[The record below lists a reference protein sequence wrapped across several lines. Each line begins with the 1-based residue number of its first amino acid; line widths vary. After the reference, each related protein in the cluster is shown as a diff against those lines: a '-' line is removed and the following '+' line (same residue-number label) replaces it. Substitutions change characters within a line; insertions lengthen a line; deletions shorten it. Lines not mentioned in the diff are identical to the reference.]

1 MVARRQWQSLLEV
14 VLCSGVPTQLVLSG
28 IAFVAGLRPVLEGGR
43 LSLPFV
49 AAVSTADTILLV
61 VLILWFLKLRHESP
75 RQLFLGGRSVAREL
89 SLGLVLFPAVVAF
102 MIGAI
107 WWLRQAFPALQTV
120 PENPFEAMARSPAGA
135 IALLLVAM
143 GAGGIR
149 EEVQR
154 AFLLHRF
161 RLDLGG
167 AATGLIL
174 TSAGFGI
181 GHVVQGWDAVLVT
194 AALGAFWGLLYFVRG
209 SIVAAIVSHA
219 LANGTQVL
227 IAYAQRPA

>member
-14 VLCSGVPTQLVLSG
+14 VLCSGFPTQLVLSG
-28 IAFVAGLRPVLEGGR
+28 MALVAGMRPVPETGG

-49 AAVSTADTILLV
+49 AAVSAADTLL
-61 VLILWFLKLRHESP
+61 LIALVLWFLKLRHESP
-75 RQLFLGGRSVAREL
+75 RQLFLGERSVGREL
-89 SLGLVLFPAVVAF
+89 RVGLLLFPAVVAF

-107 WWLRQAFPALQTV
+107 WWLREAFPALRTV
-120 PENPFEAMARSPAGA
+120 PENPFEAMARSPSGA
-135 IALLLVAM
+135 TALLLVAM

-167 AATGLIL
+167 AATGLIV

-194 AALGAFWGLLYFVRG
+194 AALGAFWGLLYLVRG
-209 SIVAAIVSHA
+209 SIVAAMVSHA
-219 LANGTQVL
+219 LANGAQVL
-227 IAYAQRPA
+227 IAYAQRPG